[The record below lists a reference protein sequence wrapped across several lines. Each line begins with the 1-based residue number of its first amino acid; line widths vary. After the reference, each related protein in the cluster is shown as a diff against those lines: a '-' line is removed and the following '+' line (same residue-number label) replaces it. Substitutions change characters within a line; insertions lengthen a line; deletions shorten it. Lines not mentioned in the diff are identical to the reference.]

1 MPPCPALGQPRKTLF
16 RPPHCYIL
24 AAKTC
29 LVFCFGVVH
38 GTVQVVTHHRSVIG
52 LTPGSSEDAEVTQE
66 NERSSLLAR
75 KPSLQSRGRI
85 SGAFSRAHSTQ
96 SDFARQKSG
105 SPLRSSRTGSA
116 ALASDIA

>member
-1 MPPCPALGQPRKTLF
+1 MG
-16 RPPHCYIL
+16 
-24 AAKTC
+24 
-29 LVFCFGVVH
+29 VFPGI
-38 GTVQVVTHHRSVIG
+38 VQVVTYHKSVVG

-75 KPSLQSRGRI
+75 KLSIQSRGRI

-96 SDFARQKSG
+96 SDFGRKKSG
-105 SPLRSSRTGSA
+105 SPVRSSRTGSA

>member
-1 MPPCPALGQPRKTLF
+1 V
-16 RPPHCYIL
+16 
-24 AAKTC
+24 AKTC
-29 LVFCFGVVH
+29 LVFCFGVVL
-38 GTVQVVTHHRSVIG
+38 GTVHVVTNHHSVIG

-75 KPSLQSRGRI
+75 KPSLQSRGRN
-85 SGAFSRAHSTQ
+85 SGVFSRAHSTQ

-105 SPLRSSRTGSA
+105 SPLRSARTGSA

>member
-1 MPPCPALGQPRKTLF
+1 MTYNNF
-16 RPPHCYIL
+16 
-24 AAKTC
+24 
-29 LVFCFGVVH
+29 VV
-38 GTVQVVTHHRSVIG
+38 G

-66 NERSSLLAR
+66 SERSSLLAR
-75 KPSLQSRGRI
+75 KPSIQSRGRI

-116 ALASDIA
+116 ALANDVA

>member
-1 MPPCPALGQPRKTLF
+1 M
-16 RPPHCYIL
+16 
-24 AAKTC
+24 AKIC
-29 LVFCFGVVH
+29 LVFCLGVVH
-38 GTVQVVTHHRSVIG
+38 GTVQVVTDHHSVIG

-75 KPSLQSRGRI
+75 KPSIQSRGHI

-96 SDFARQKSG
+96 SDFSRQKSR
-105 SPLRSSRTGSA
+105 SPLRSARTGSA

>member
-1 MPPCPALGQPRKTLF
+1 M
-16 RPPHCYIL
+16 
-24 AAKTC
+24 AKTC
-29 LVFCFGVVH
+29 LVFCLGVVH
-38 GTVQVVTHHRSVIG
+38 GTVQVVMYRHFFVG

-75 KPSLQSRGRI
+75 KPSLQSRGRN
-85 SGAFSRAHSTQ
+85 SGVFSRAHSTQ

-105 SPLRSSRTGSA
+105 SPLRSARTGSA